1 MAEEAPETRAGEPR
15 PSSEPARQTEGLYTG
30 AVPVVRL
37 NGSAGPQ
44 KALRAL
50 PADLL
55 EALVVLTTLDEKL
68 ATLQRALG
76 GDQELV
82 NVDRLHDDVAGAELQ
97 AGDRRLHVGGAGQ
110 HDHGDVVVHRPH
122 LLEELDTRDARHLE
136 VGHHEWRTARLE
148 RLHALAAVVREQT
161 LVSGGDEDLVK
172 DFACLMVVLDDQD
185 LALRHR
191 RHGIIVQSRGL
202 HALPADLL
210 EAFVVLTTLDEEL
223 ATLQRTLDD
232 DQELVHVDGLPKV
245 GVRAE
250 LQAHDM
256 VLHVHPADDDDGRVR
271 VLLADLLEELDA
283 RAGHA
288 LTATHH
294 RHIELGDD
302 QRRSRPTEHLE
313 PFAPVAGQQA
323 RVASSE
329 EELAE
334 EEADVGVVLDDQ
346 DLALRHV
353 SPPPTGRSR
362 RGAYPPKV
370 SLCKVRW
377 TLRKA
382 LDSGKRLVHPAP
394 MESAR

>member
-55 EALVVLTTLDEKL
+55 EALVVLTTLDEEL
-68 ATLQRALG
+68 PTLQRALG

-82 NVDRLHDDVAGAELQ
+82 HVDRLHDEV
-97 AGDRRLHVGGAGQ
+97 VG
-110 HDHGDVVVHRPH
+110 
-122 LLEELDTRDARHLE
+122 
-136 VGHHEWRTARLE
+136 
-148 RLHALAAVVREQT
+148 
-161 LVSGGDEDLVK
+161 
-172 DFACLMVVLDDQD
+172 
-185 LALRHR
+185 
-191 RHGIIVQSRGL
+191 
-202 HALPADLL
+202 
-210 EAFVVLTTLDEEL
+210 
-223 ATLQRTLDD
+223 
-232 DQELVHVDGLPKV
+232 
-245 GVRAE
+245 AE

-294 RHIELGDD
+294 RYIELGDD
-302 QRRSRPTEHLE
+302 QRRSRPAEHLE

-353 SPPPTGRSR
+353 SPPPPTGRSW

-382 LDSGKRLVHPAP
+382 LDSGKRVVHPAALG
-394 MESAR
+394 SAR

>member
-15 PSSEPARQTEGLYTG
+15 PSSAPARQTEGLYTG

-161 LVSGGDEDLVK
+161 VVAGRDEDLVK
-172 DFACLMVVLDDQD
+172 GFACLTVVLDDQN

-191 RHGIIVQSRGL
+191 RHGIIVQSRAL
-202 HALPADLL
+202 HALPADL
-210 EAFVVLTTLDEEL
+210 
-223 ATLQRTLDD
+223 
-232 DQELVHVDGLPKV
+232 
-245 GVRAE
+245 
-250 LQAHDM
+250 
-256 VLHVHPADDDDGRVR
+256 
-271 VLLADLLEELDA
+271 
-283 RAGHA
+283 
-288 LTATHH
+288 
-294 RHIELGDD
+294 
-302 QRRSRPTEHLE
+302 LE

-346 DLALRHV
+346 DLARRHL
-353 SPPPTGRSR
+353 SPPSPTGRSW

>member
-55 EALVVLTTLDEKL
+55 EALVVLTTLDEEL
-68 ATLQRALG
+68 PTLQRALG

-82 NVDRLHDDVAGAELQ
+82 HVDRLHDDVVGAELQ

-110 HDHGDVVVHRPH
+110 HDHGDVVV
-122 LLEELDTRDARHLE
+122 
-136 VGHHEWRTARLE
+136 
-148 RLHALAAVVREQT
+148 
-161 LVSGGDEDLVK
+161 
-172 DFACLMVVLDDQD
+172 
-185 LALRHR
+185 
-191 RHGIIVQSRGL
+191 
-202 HALPADLL
+202 
-210 EAFVVLTTLDEEL
+210 
-223 ATLQRTLDD
+223 
-232 DQELVHVDGLPKV
+232 
-245 GVRAE
+245 
-250 LQAHDM
+250 
-256 VLHVHPADDDDGRVR
+256 
-271 VLLADLLEELDA
+271 
-283 RAGHA
+283 
-288 LTATHH
+288 
-294 RHIELGDD
+294 
-302 QRRSRPTEHLE
+302 
-313 PFAPVAGQQA
+313 
-323 RVASSE
+323 
-329 EELAE
+329 
-334 EEADVGVVLDDQ
+334 GVVLDDQ
-346 DLALRHV
+346 DLAPRHV
-353 SPPPTGRSR
+353 SPPPPTGRSW